1 MANLCGPGDAQAM
14 YGRLVAGSHET
25 VQWDRNV
32 TTIIFPEAAYLCLSA
47 DEAKEQNSRET
58 SFPPRYLF
66 FFPRLL
72 SCGFGRIRTSIIF
85 KTPHVDMTPSQR
97 YSHHKKNR

>member
-1 MANLCGPGDAQAM
+1 MSRLMANLCGPGDAQAM

-47 DEAKEQNSRET
+47 DEAKEQNSRDT
-58 SFPPRYLF
+58 SFTPRYLPQLAF
-66 FFPRLL
+66 MWLRQNSNLEY
-72 SCGFGRIRTSIIF
+72 I
-85 KTPHVDMTPSQR
+85 
-97 YSHHKKNR
+97 